1 VELVNVTFEPPQF
14 MVEISVISPIYGT
27 PELIPVLC
35 SRVKSALESLA
46 LEYELILVFD
56 CSPDEGWKRIQEE
69 CRNDS
74 HVKGIKLSRNFG
86 QHAAI
91 TAGLE
96 AASGNWIVIMDCD
109 LQDMPEEIPRLFQVA
124 SEGYD
129 IVLAQ
134 RSVRVDGFLRK
145 AVSSMFY
152 RVLGYMTDSE
162 LDASIANFGI
172 YHRKVINAMLS
183 MKDKTRFFPMMV
195 QWVGFRSKKVPVKH
209 ARRELGKTN
218 YTWSALFKLA
228 FSSMLSFSDKPLRLT
243 VGLGMCMCSIT
254 VLIGCFYLLR
264 YLAGGI
270 TVSGFASL
278 ILSIWFLSGIIIF
291 ILGIVGLYLARIFQQ
306 VKDRPVYIVD
316 NKENLG

>member
-1 VELVNVTFEPPQF
+1 
-14 MVEISVISPIYGT
+14 MVEISVVSPIYGT
-27 PELIPVLC
+27 PDLIPVLC
-35 SRVKSALESLA
+35 SRVKSALQSLSVD
-46 LEYELILVFD
+46 YELVLVFD
-56 CSPDEGWKRIQEE
+56 CSPDDGWSRIQEE
-69 CRNDS
+69 CRTDAR
-74 HVKGIKLSRNFG
+74 VKGVKLSRNFG

-96 AASGNWIVIMDCD
+96 SAAGKWIVIMDCD
-109 LQDMPEEIPRLFQVA
+109 LQDMPEEIPHLYQVA

-134 RSVRVDGFLRK
+134 RSIRVDGFLRK
-145 AVSSMFY
+145 AVSSLFY
-152 RVLGYMTDSE
+152 RVLGYLTDSE

-195 QWVGFRSKKVPVKH
+195 QWVGFKSKKLPVKH
-209 ARRELGKTN
+209 AKRELGKTN

-228 FSSMLSFSDKPLRLT
+228 FSSMLAFSDKPLRLT
-243 VGLGMCMCSIT
+243 VGLGMCMSSIT

-291 ILGIVGLYLARIFQQ
+291 ILGIVGLYLARVFQQ

-316 NKENLG
+316 EKENFR